1 MKSTATIIDNKSK
14 VEKGKG
20 NSQKTTSNINESC
33 RNVFV
38 EELKEI
44 YYSEKAQLLAIPIMI
59 KNAAT
64 DEVVDALKI
73 HLAFTVE
80 HIKRLEDIFYS
91 IGESSIILRY
101 EAIYGS
107 IGPETSTQS

>member
-1 MKSTATIIDNKSK
+1 MKSTATIIDKK
-14 VEKGKG
+14 GKFQKGKG
-20 NSQKTTSNINESC
+20 NSQNTTSGSNENC
-33 RNVFV
+33 RNVFL

-44 YYSEKAQLLAIPIMI
+44 YHSEKAQLLAIPIMI

-73 HLAFTVE
+73 HLAFTIK

-91 IGESSIILRY
+91 IGESAVILRY

>member
-1 MKSTATIIDNKSK
+1 MKSTATIIDKK
-14 VEKGKG
+14 GKFQKGKG
-20 NSQKTTSNINESC
+20 NSQKTTSSLNESC

-59 KNAAT
+59 KNATA

-73 HLAFTVE
+73 HLAFTIE

-91 IGESSIILRY
+91 IGESAIILRY

-107 IGPETSTQS
+107 IGTDTSTQI